1 MKYIEITRPTWIAG
15 EPAKEGDVFE
25 VDDET
30 AFVVCSAKRAKEI
43 EKPEEAV
50 IEPPKKAVKLGA
62 KKKKKDG
69 EEEAEKPKE

>member
-1 MKYIEITRPTWIAG
+1 
-15 EPAKEGDVFE
+15 VFE